1 MSLRVS
7 TLLLS
12 APLLLAGVGCATP
25 ASTTSSPSPLTVVSA
40 APDAEVVIL
49 RERVARLEQRLADV
63 DGKLAALLLRT
74 ENGTA
79 SARSSS
85 SSRPFTPGAGPRFA
99 AIELGRPAEPELAE
113 GLRSTDLGTRGGS
126 VDDGAID
133 DDSSVVLRMRGD
145 DSGAVEVVA
154 DTADSDD
161 SNDPLT
167 ALTSAKDLYAWG
179 QARLKEGRHL
189 EAIAA
194 FEDVVGRFPGH
205 DLADNAQY
213 WAGVCHQQRGDHRLA
228 IDAWQKLPA
237 RFPRSPKVPDAL
249 YGMAQSHEATGE
261 PALAEVLYDEIVAS
275 YPKAEKLKDARKAL
289 GRLRPA
295 R

>member
-12 APLLLAGVGCATP
+12 APLVLASFGCATP
-25 ASTTSSPSPLTVVSA
+25 HAASSPSPLTVVSA
-40 APDAEVVIL
+40 ATDGEVVIL

-63 DGKLAALLLRT
+63 DGKLAALMLRT

-79 SARSSS
+79 RSSS
-85 SSRPFTPGAGPRFA
+85 SSSSSSRQPYLAGSGPRFA
-99 AIELGRPAEPELAE
+99 AIELSKPEELPE
-113 GLRSTDLGTRGGS
+113 GLRSTDLGSRGGS
-126 VDDGAID
+126 VDDTSVD
-133 DDSSVVLRMRGD
+133 DDGSVVLRMRDD

-154 DTADSDD
+154 DVAQESD
-161 SNDPLT
+161 NDPLS
-167 ALTSAKDLYAWG
+167 ALTSAKDLYNQG
-179 QARLKEGRHL
+179 QTRLKEGRHL

-213 WAGVCHQQRGDHRLA
+213 WAGVCHQQRGDPRLA

-249 YGMAQSHEATGE
+249 YGMAVSHEATGE

-275 YPKAEKLKDARKAL
+275 YPKAEKLKEARKAL
-289 GRLRPA
+289 GRLRPS